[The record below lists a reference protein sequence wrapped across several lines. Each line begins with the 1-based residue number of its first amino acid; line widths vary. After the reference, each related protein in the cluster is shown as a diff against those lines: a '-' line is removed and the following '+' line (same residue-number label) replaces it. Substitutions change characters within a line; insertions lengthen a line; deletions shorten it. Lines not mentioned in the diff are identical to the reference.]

1 MVNFGPLA
9 PEMCWRIWGTP
20 ANFNGFRVLAA
31 LLHDTLVVGVSQTL
45 RRWAQGATCIRHW
58 ALDHILV
65 CDIISLSVLGQPLPP
80 DHCPVCLSVTVVY
93 WGPTVGW
100 IKMNQL
106 GMEVGHGP
114 SHIVLNGDPAPNFW
128 PMSVVAKRLDK
139 WRFHWYGGRPRP
151 RQQCVRWITLH

>member
-1 MVNFGPLA
+1 MASLGHPCKFHK
-9 PEMCWRIWGTP
+9 
-20 ANFNGFRVLAA
+20 FQRVSRVGSVTERHCSSGRQPSFAA
-31 LLHDTLVVGVSQTL
+31 LN
-45 RRWAQGATCIRHW
+45 RRCHLYSAGRPSRW

-65 CDIISLSVLGQPLPP
+65 CDMISLSVFGQPLPP

-139 WRFHWYGGRPRP
+139 SRCHWYGGRPRP
-151 RQQCVRWITLH
+151 RQQCVRWITLN